1 MWANINF
8 NSFTT
13 VSAHRLDSLHEYAT
27 SRITSTP
34 SAECSIEMGGTLSRV
49 DAVHPRTIVS
59 IIRLSNALS
68 LVVLIDDDDD
78 DDDEEDDDEEDD
90 DDDDD
95 DDAVGG
101 IGVID
106 NRGGI
111 DVGETDV
118 SHPIDVAFDF
128 VTFDA
133 SAARTAQR
141 HSRSIAAFVVA
152 SGISLTLRAPH
163 SNDIVTLASRKS
175 ASRRSRSRVSVRP
188 AIVFVCL

>member
-59 IIRLSNALS
+59 IIRLSNVLS

-78 DDDEEDDDEEDD
+78 DDDDDE
-90 DDDDD
+90 DDDD

-133 SAARTAQR
+133 TAARTAQR

-175 ASRRSRSRVSVRP
+175 ASRRSWSRVSVHP